1 MIEIEASN
9 VLYFLLFRLLS
20 SSHPSTYRSFLV
32 HLKPGT
38 QKCQC
43 NKKKIVWLYTSS
55 PWLQAQFFHAAV
67 DNGRFFRMGNTC
79 CCCHAARFIL
89 WWIVDVKCRKRE
101 RERKKKR
108 RRKLNA
114 LFTRFARFKIS
125 CPHTSVQTRKHNNYL
140 FPFNPYAPFY
150 ACLLSTWYYKYDYA
164 SDNWF
169 TLSFISIMI

>member
-101 RERKKKR
+101 RERKK
-108 RRKLNA
+108 NDVVNW
-114 LFTRFARFKIS
+114 TRCSRASHDLKYHVHIQA
-125 CPHTSVQTRKHNNYL
+125 CKHGSTTTTYSHSIHMHPSMLVCYL
-140 FPFNPYAPFY
+140 LDITNMITLAIIGLPFH
-150 ACLLSTWYYKYDYA
+150 LLV
-164 SDNWF
+164 
-169 TLSFISIMI
+169 